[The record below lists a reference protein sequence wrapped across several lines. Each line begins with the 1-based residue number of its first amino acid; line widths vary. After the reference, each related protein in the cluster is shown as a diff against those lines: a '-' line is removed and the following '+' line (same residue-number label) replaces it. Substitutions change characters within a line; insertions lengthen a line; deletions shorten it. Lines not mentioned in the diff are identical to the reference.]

1 MPLAAKPA
9 KLPESRKPG
18 LAAARGGAT
27 AGAGG
32 EQGRGRGLQTSRSL
46 NLQTRSTADA
56 ADEPLHRPWC
66 APPVALQGSER
77 SWMPWARSD
86 RPGGPKPAPVPTPPR
101 PSARGSGGGFGGGYG
116 YGPEDPAYG
125 LAVEGPPS
133 TSSSF
138 SSTLSHSTWRR
149 AQPPPQGNLGRS
161 PQPYPYA
168 SSLRG
173 APSPGFSASRSAGR
187 AADRAAS
194 SPLPGYCPAPEY
206 HVITREQTHAF
217 HSSLMEA
224 SLGGGSVLTKINMK
238 R

>member
-1 MPLAAKPA
+1 
-9 KLPESRKPG
+9 
-18 LAAARGGAT
+18 
-27 AGAGG
+27 
-32 EQGRGRGLQTSRSL
+32 
-46 NLQTRSTADA
+46 
-56 ADEPLHRPWC
+56 
-66 APPVALQGSER
+66 
-77 SWMPWARSD
+77 MPWARSD

-138 SSTLSHSTWRR
+138 SSTLSHSTWRPAQPPPQGNLGNLGR
-149 AQPPPQGNLGRS
+149 SPQPPPQGNLGRS
-161 PQPYPYA
+161 PQPYPYT

-173 APSPGFSASRSAGR
+173 APSPGFSASRTAGR
-187 AADRAAS
+187 TADRAAS

-224 SLGGGSVLTKINMK
+224 SPGGGGSVLTKINMK